1 MTITSGGKPMN
12 QNGLKKVLLIN
23 AGFSALS
30 GLALILGA
38 TALSGLFGEA
48 HPWIFRG
55 VGIGLLLFAG
65 DILATCRSPRVS
77 RSKALYFSYSDF
89 GWVLGSIALLL
100 AAPLSTVAAA
110 IVAGVAL
117 IVLVFGVAQFR
128 QIQGSSTHPA

>member
-1 MTITSGGKPMN
+1 MN
-12 QNGLKKVLLIN
+12 QNGLKKVLLFN

-55 VGIGLLLFAG
+55 IGIGLLLFAG
-65 DILATCRSPRVS
+65 DILATCRSPQVS
-77 RSKALYFSYSDF
+77 RAKALYFSYGDF
-89 GWVLGSIALLL
+89 GWVVGSIALLL
-100 AAPLSTVAAA
+100 AAPLSAVAAA
-110 IVAGVAL
+110 IVVGVAV

-128 QIQGSSTHPA
+128 QIHGGSTHPA

>member
-1 MTITSGGKPMN
+1 MN
-12 QNGLKKVLLIN
+12 QSGLKNVLLTN

-30 GLALILGA
+30 GLVLILGA

-65 DILATCRSPRVS
+65 DMLATCRSLRVS
-77 RSKALYFSYSDF
+77 RAKALYFSYGDF
-89 GWVLGSIALLL
+89 GWVLGSIALLI
-100 AAPLSTVAAA
+100 AAPLSAVAAA
-110 IVAGVAL
+110 SVAGVAL

-128 QIQGSSTHPA
+128 YIHRDSTHPA